1 LVKAHLMSRGFLIA
15 PYVLICWLCNPS
27 NLFAQSVLITTDV
40 GELNRLIQPHLP
52 HLLPDE
58 SLPTDTF
65 NVSISLH
72 QEGIPVVFSIPGF
85 HSLGCAKCHKG
96 ESLHLKAADRMRRVL
111 AKLKIMQPEL
121 TEIPLRQYI
130 IQSRSDKLL
139 APNQLAHTTFDTIRI
154 SPAAIL
160 IDSKA
165 YREATHLHESL
176 HLTQKFIGLANE
188 LEAYSLNIIS
198 DPRFLLLNFPY
209 FEDTIKTF
217 FIENFSEV
225 LNSFYARPIREQ
237 LFVPKET
244 QWFLAPFDEGQLE
257 HLKQA
262 INKVAPFLNEVS
274 RLNRNY
280 PTEFAY
286 LSEQTGN
293 PALLLEIVAAKQLPI
308 PDSGVSEKT
317 RRKAFSFFDLQ
328 MNKKDNIRLGY
339 KINRKKEAFLFIQ
352 NQLMIKDPVIHLR
365 LYFEYLKKSFVK
377 SDGKINVQI
386 AEGEDFNSYMLSKV
400 KGIRKMI
407 SYKGMSQIEREAA
420 RKWIK
425 KMLFLDQAKKN
436 P

>member
-1 LVKAHLMSRGFLIA
+1 
-15 PYVLICWLCNPS
+15 
-27 NLFAQSVLITTDV
+27 
-40 GELNRLIQPHLP
+40 
-52 HLLPDE
+52 
-58 SLPTDTF
+58 
-65 NVSISLH
+65 
-72 QEGIPVVFSIPGF
+72 
-85 HSLGCAKCHKG
+85 
-96 ESLHLKAADRMRRVL
+96 MRRVL

-130 IQSRSDKLL
+130 IQSWSDRLL
-139 APNQLAHTTFDTIRI
+139 APSQLAHTTFDTIRI

-217 FIENFSEV
+217 FIENFSEM
-225 LNSFYARPIREQ
+225 L
-237 LFVPKET
+237 
-244 QWFLAPFDEGQLE
+244 QWFLAPFNEDQLTR
-257 HLKQA
+257 LRQA
-262 INKVAPFLNEVS
+262 INIIAPLLNKVS

-280 PTEFAY
+280 PKELAY

-293 PALLLEIVAAKQLPI
+293 PALLLEIVAAKEFPI
-308 PDSGVSEKT
+308 PSSGVSKET

-328 MNKKDNIRLGY
+328 MNNKDNIRLGY

-365 LYFEYLKKSFVK
+365 LYFEYLKKKFIK
-377 SDGKINVQI
+377 SDGEINLQST
-386 AEGEDFNSYMLSKV
+386 EGEDFNSYVLSKI
-400 KGIRKMI
+400 KGVQKMI
-407 SYKGMSQIEREAA
+407 HYKGMSKIEREAA
-420 RKWIK
+420 GKWIK
-425 KMLFLDQAKKN
+425 KMLLLDQAKKN
-436 P
+436 S

>member
-1 LVKAHLMSRGFLIA
+1 MTRGFLIA
-15 PYVLICWLCNPS
+15 PYALIFWLCNPS
-27 NLFAQSVLITTDV
+27 HLFSQSALVTTDV

-52 HLLPDE
+52 HSLPDE
-58 SLPTDTF
+58 SPPTDTF

-72 QEGIPVVFSIPGF
+72 QEETPVVFSIPGF
-85 HSLGCAKCHKG
+85 HSLECTKCHKG

-130 IQSRSDKLL
+130 IQSWSDTLL

-217 FIENFSEV
+217 FIEDFSEV
-225 LNSFYARPIREQ
+225 LNDFYARPIREQ

-244 QWFLAPFDEGQLE
+244 QWFLAPFNKDRLR
-257 HLKQA
+257 HLWQTINIIA
-262 INKVAPFLNEVS
+262 PLLNKVS
-274 RLNRNY
+274 QLNRNY
-280 PTEFAY
+280 PKELAY
-286 LSEQTGN
+286 ISEQTGN
-293 PALLLEIVAAKQLPI
+293 PALLLEIVAAKQFPI
-308 PDSGVSEKT
+308 PGSGVSEET

-328 MNKKDNIRLGY
+328 MNNKDNIRLGY

-352 NQLMIKDPVIHLR
+352 NQLRIKDPVILRR

-377 SDGKINVQI
+377 SDGEINVQSI
-386 AEGEDFNSYMLSKV
+386 KGEDFNSYVFSKIKDV
-400 KGIRKMI
+400 RKMI
-407 SYKGMSQIEREAA
+407 RYKGMTKIEREAA

-425 KMLFLDQAKKN
+425 KILFLDQAKKRTLL
-436 P
+436 PH